1 MIKNVELVSVDAR
14 RFTKSGERVANV
26 RIDHNSTVTM
36 ITEVNNKEANIDFR
50 FTANYQGMGLIKI
63 EGRLLYEGDAAALAK
78 QWGSESKMPDQV
90 ASEIHTAVMGTCIPE
105 AVMLARDL
113 RLPPPIPMPQ
123 VNIGKGP
130 QAKPGSGIEV
140 A

>member
-26 RIDHNSTVTM
+26 RIDHNSTVTL
-36 ITEVNNKEANIDFR
+36 ITELNNKEANVDFR

-63 EGRLLYEGDAAALAK
+63 EGRLLFEGDAAALAK
-78 QWGSESKMPDQV
+78 QWGAESKMPDQV